1 MMAKSTRC
9 HAAVVNGMVKTNVI
23 VSYSDSNDFCTNYNI
38 APFAGEVHSTDD
50 FNGAVVVMPVGAEL
64 DMEKYI
70 IDYANFSSVLKE
82 IAAHVPHVEAGELVK
97 LCFIEL

>member
-1 MMAKSTRC
+1 
-9 HAAVVNGMVKTNVI
+9 
-23 VSYSDSNDFCTNYNI
+23 
-38 APFAGEVHSTDD
+38 
-50 FNGAVVVMPVGAEL
+50 MPVGAEL